1 MDILSIND
9 LLDALE
15 EHGGAQVI
23 KLTRKRPISSFALRS
38 LYSDYADNP
47 DHLLFLAQ
55 YPLLPS
61 ELAQSISTNLKPEQ
75 AEVAAT
81 LARNPRSP
89 QQTLAQLSRHPDTA
103 VRIAVARNPNASP
116 KECQTLAQDPSPFVR
131 SAIAA
136 NPALPN
142 FLQFILAEDDAPS
155 VKIALAEREN
165 LDLDVAH
172 HLSQDPSTLVKT
184 ALLQHKTLEPE
195 VYQMWADGDD
205 ETLQTLLLR
214 ESDRFPASV
223 RNSLRYSTHSSV
235 RFGALDTTPLS
246 LPEMLWLAESD
257 HTDDRAY
264 LAQKPNL
271 PAAIQRI
278 LAQDTSPKVR
288 RYLASSSN
296 LQQEIAERIA
306 TSHDLEAC
314 LTLAKNPNTSPE
326 LLNELC
332 LHPNPQVATLV
343 AYREDLTDAHWDLL
357 INKREDN
364 TVAEHIAFQA
374 IDYVDIEANV
384 AQRFAASL
392 NPSLRAFA
400 AAAFEL
406 PSSNL
411 ATLAQDHCDK
421 VREAVASNPKLP
433 EPQLRS
439 LCYDANQDIANAAE
453 KTIALRLQTS
463 DTSQTPNA
471 DETPFHSNAR
481 PSSGSRR
488 KILKNILSFFKE

>member
-15 EHGGAQVI
+15 EHGGEKVI

-47 DHLLFLAQ
+47 HYLLFLAQ

-61 ELAQSISTNLKPEQ
+61 ELAQSISSNLKPKQ
-75 AEVAAT
+75 VEVATA
-81 LARNPRSP
+81 LASNPRSP
-89 QQTLAQLSRHPDTA
+89 QQTLAQLSHNKNVN
-103 VRIAVARNPNASP
+103 VRIAVAQNPNASP
-116 KECQTLAQDPSPFVR
+116 KECQTLAEDEAPFVR
-131 SAIAA
+131 AAIAA
-136 NPALPN
+136 NPGLPT
-142 FLQFILAEDDAPS
+142 FLQFILAGDDAPA

-165 LDLDVAH
+165 LDHDVAH
-172 HLSQDPSTLVKT
+172 HLSKDKSSLVKT
-184 ALLQHKTLEPE
+184 ALLQNKTLDPE
-195 VYQMWADGDD
+195 IFQMWADGDD
-205 ETLQTLLLR
+205 ETLQNLLLR
-214 ESDRFPASV
+214 EGDRFPASV

-257 HTDDRAY
+257 MIEDRAY
-264 LAQKPNL
+264 LAQKPDL
-271 PAAIQRI
+271 PAAVQRI

-288 RYLASSSN
+288 RYLASSGN
-296 LQQEIAERIA
+296 LQQDIAERIA

-314 LTLAKNPNTSPE
+314 ITLAKNPNASPE

-332 LHPNPQVATLV
+332 LHPDPQVATLV
-343 AYREDLTDAHWDLL
+343 AYRDDLTDAHWDLL
-357 INKREDN
+357 VNKREDD

-374 IDYVDIEANV
+374 VDYVNIEAAV
-384 AQRFAASL
+384 AERFATSL

-406 PSSNL
+406 PATNL

-421 VREAVASNPKLP
+421 VREAVASNPNLP
-433 EPQLRS
+433 EAQLRS
-439 LCYDANQDIANAAE
+439 LTYDSNKDIANIAE
-453 KTIALRLQTS
+453 KTISLRIQNVNTPEEPTPRHAFS
-463 DTSQTPNA
+463 SQV
-471 DETPFHSNAR
+471 ET
-481 PSSGSRR
+481 GSRR